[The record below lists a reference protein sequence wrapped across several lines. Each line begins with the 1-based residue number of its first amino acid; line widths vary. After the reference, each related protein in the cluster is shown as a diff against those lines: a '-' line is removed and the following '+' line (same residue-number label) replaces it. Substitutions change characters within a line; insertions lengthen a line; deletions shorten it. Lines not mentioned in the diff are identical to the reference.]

1 MSFAHLHVHTE
12 YSMLDGLSNIK
23 KLISTAKAMG
33 MPAVAITD
41 HGTMFGVKEFYDAAK
56 AEGVKPI
63 IGMEAYMAAR
73 GMTDRDSKLDKRSS
87 HLLLLAQNQK
97 GYENLLKIASAAQT
111 EGFYYYPRIDHDFLA
126 EHAEGLVC
134 TSGCMSAEIPRA
146 LLREDPEE
154 AVRRMNWYYDVFG
167 KDNFYVELQQH
178 NIAEITELNRQLLD
192 LGVRYAAKYVATN
205 DVHYIKKDDAHLQDV
220 LLAMQT
226 GKTLDDPDRVMKVGD
241 DPTYYLRSP
250 QEMLDLFGEVPEAL
264 SNTLEIAERCN
275 VSLDFTEYHL
285 PHFPVPE
292 GHTEESYL
300 RHLCEKGLEM
310 RYGRHAD
317 DKVIRDRLN
326 YELGVIHNMG
336 FDAYFIIVWD
346 LVREAQK
353 RNILY
358 TTRGSAAG
366 SIVAYS
372 LEITLIDPIHH
383 DLIFERFLNPGRIS
397 MPDIDLDFRD
407 DRRHEMMAYCA
418 EKYGDD
424 KVAQIITFGT
434 MGAKA
439 SIRDVGRVMDIPLS
453 EVDKIAKLIPAV
465 SGKAVTLES
474 ALNDIPDFKKAYN
487 SAPHIKK
494 LIDTAMGMEGVVR
507 NAGTHAAGVVIADK
521 PIVEYLPLHR
531 PTSNSED
538 TPIKTVTQFEMGVL
552 DAMGMLKVDFLGLS
566 TLTVI
571 ARAAD
576 QIEKRHGKKYHL
588 ENIPLDDPKAF
599 EIIGE
604 GNTAGIFQLEGGGMT
619 GWMVKMQPSTLDH
632 VIAMVALYRPGP
644 MQFIPS
650 YIERMNGREEV
661 TYRHPSME
669 PIFKSTYGIPIYQEQ
684 IMRTSVELGGYS
696 GSESDNLRKAIS
708 KKKVKEIERHRA
720 MFIEGCVKNG
730 IERKTATEIFDDW
743 EEFARYGF
751 NKSHAAAYGTIAVQT
766 AYLKAH
772 YPAEFLSA
780 LMSVFY
786 GDTAKV
792 SHYAA
797 NAREMGIEI
806 LPPDVNHSEWDFT
819 IEDGPDGKQSI
830 RFGFGAIKNVGHGPV
845 DALIEAREGNEFTD
859 INQFLRHVDLRA
871 IGKRALESMVKVG
884 ALDAF
889 GSRSS
894 LLGSL
899 DRIISV
905 SGSHFKAKEAG
916 QMSLFGAATGT
927 TDTIN
932 IPPGEEIDHRIE
944 LNWERELIG
953 IYVSD
958 HPLSSYQKTL
968 KKIITYDSTNL
979 AEANH
984 EESVR
989 VAGLVQAVRPYQTK
1003 NGKPMGFVT
1012 LDDMHGVIE
1021 LVVFPRT
1028 WQQYRELCE
1037 EGNIVIIEG
1046 KTDASSTPPKILV
1059 DNIRTDFDLVVSAA
1073 EANADARARQ
1083 EARKAKALS
1092 GTPVRKQAAA
1102 KTAFPPVN
1110 GGQSSADAQPETE
1123 SRQTAAPTRPAA
1135 DQAQRVSEPA
1145 ASYQTPPVQTQ
1156 AQVQVKTAPPP
1167 VIVKEVPPPLVE
1179 EEDADPFFDDMPPP
1193 PELFPDDWETLAY
1206 EVDLLELDMDDIMT
1220 MPDEYPVDGQ
1230 TPDGYRTQTEP
1241 LTEEAQAAAQAEAER
1256 ENAARLEEIRK
1267 IMPPLFNQPEAEP
1280 ERPPRLITISMQPNG
1295 DLERDKRR
1303 LKNIHG
1309 VLIAYP
1315 GKDRFS
1321 LQIFEGE
1328 KGHLIDFPNDTT
1340 RICPEMLTRLKVVLG
1355 DENWRVEEIG
1365 K

>member
-1 MSFAHLHVHTE
+1 
-12 YSMLDGLSNIK
+12 MLDGLSNIK
-23 KLISTAKAMG
+23 KLVATAKSMG

-56 AEGVKPI
+56 AVEITPI

-73 GMTDRDSKLDKRSS
+73 GMQDRDSKLDKKSS
-87 HLLLLAQNQK
+87 HLLLLAQNDT
-97 GYENLLKIASAAQT
+97 GYRNLLKIASAAQT

-126 EHAEGLVC
+126 AHAEGLIC

-146 LLREDPEE
+146 LLKEDPDE

-167 KDNFYVELQQH
+167 KENFYVELQHH

-205 DVHYIKKDDAHLQDV
+205 DVHYIKQSDAKLQDV
-220 LLAMQT
+220 LLALQT
-226 GKTLDDPDRVMKVGD
+226 GSLLKDEKRMKVGD

-250 QEMLDLFGEVPEAL
+250 QEMYDLFNEVPESL

-275 VSLDFTEYHL
+275 VNLDFTEYHL
-285 PHFPVPE
+285 PHFPVPD

-300 RHLCEKGLEM
+300 RHLCEQGLER
-310 RYGRHAD
+310 RYGKHAD
-317 DKVIRDRLN
+317 DKIIRERLN

-346 LVREAQK
+346 LVREAKQ
-353 RNILY
+353 RGILH
-358 TTRGSAAG
+358 TARGSAAG

-372 LEITLIDPIHH
+372 MGITLIDPIEH

-407 DRRHEMMAYCA
+407 DRRQEIMAYCA

-439 SIRDVGRVMDIPLS
+439 AIRDVGRVMDIPLS
-453 EVDKIAKLIPAV
+453 EVDKVAKLIPAV
-465 SGKAVTLES
+465 SGKTVTLAGTLE
-474 ALNDIPDFKKAYN
+474 DVPDFKKAYN
-487 SAPHIKK
+487 SSPEIKQ

-538 TPIKTVTQFEMGVL
+538 TPIKTVTQFEMGIL
-552 DAMGMLKVDFLGLS
+552 DALGMLKVDFLGLS

-571 ARAAD
+571 ARAVE
-576 QIEKRHGKKYHL
+576 QIEKRHGKTYHL
-588 ENIPLDDPKAF
+588 ENIPLDDAKAF
-599 EIIGE
+599 EVIGE

-650 YIERMNGREEV
+650 YIERMNGREPV
-661 TYRHPSME
+661 TYRHPRME

-684 IMRTSVELGGYS
+684 IMRTAVELGGYS

-708 KKKVKEIERHRA
+708 KKKEKEIKRHRD
-720 MFIEGCVKNG
+720 MFIEGCVKND
-730 IERKTATEIFDDW
+730 IERKTATDIFDDW

-751 NKSHAAAYGTIAVQT
+751 NKSHAAAYGTLSVQT
-766 AYLKAH
+766 AFLKAH
-772 YPAEFLSA
+772 YPAEYMTA

-819 IEDGPDGKQSI
+819 IEDLPEGKTAI
-830 RFGFGAIKNVGHGPV
+830 RFGFGAIKNVGRGPV
-845 DALIEAREGNEFTD
+845 DTLIEAREGKTFTD
-859 INQFLRHVDLRA
+859 INQFIRNVDLRA

-899 DRIISV
+899 DRLISV
-905 SGSHFKAKEAG
+905 SGTHFKAKEAG

-927 TDTIN
+927 TDTITLD
-932 IPPGEEIDHRIE
+932 PGEEIEHRTE

-953 IYVSD
+953 IYISD
-958 HPLSSYQKTL
+958 HPLSGYQKTL
-968 KKIITYDSTNL
+968 KKIVTYFSSDL
-979 AEANH
+979 QEANH
-984 EESVR
+984 EQFVR
-989 VAGLVQAVRPYQTK
+989 VAGLIAGVRPYQTK

-1012 LDDMHGVIE
+1012 LDDMRGVIE

-1028 WQQYRELCE
+1028 WQESRDLCI

-1046 KTDASSTPPKILV
+1046 KADTNSTPPKILV
-1059 DNIRTDFDLVVSAA
+1059 DNIRTDFDLVISAA
-1073 EANADARARQ
+1073 EADAAHSAPQ
-1083 EARKAKALS
+1083 NE
-1092 GTPVRKQAAA
+1092 TPVQKPA
-1102 KTAFPPVN
+1102 PVKPKP
-1110 GGQSSADAQPETE
+1110 AQPKAQP
-1123 SRQTAAPTRPAA
+1123 RQQAAPTKPPAPKIQEPVA
-1135 DQAQRVSEPA
+1135 TYQAAPPQTQVQTKKVSPA
-1145 ASYQTPPVQTQ
+1145 PPVR
-1156 AQVQVKTAPPP
+1156 
-1167 VIVKEVPPPLVE
+1167 
-1179 EEDADPFFDDMPPP
+1179 DMDDSFFDDMPPP
-1193 PELFPDDWETLAY
+1193 PEAFPDDWDEISY
-1206 EVDLLELDMDDIMT
+1206 EVDFLEPTWSDVLPP
-1220 MPDEYPVDGQ
+1220 MPEYSGEGKYA
-1230 TPDGYRTQTEP
+1230 DGYSPAANIANAEP
-1241 LTEEAQAAAQAEAER
+1241 AAAPSQADAER
-1256 ENAARLEEIRK
+1256 VNAERLEEIRR
-1267 IMPPLFNQPEAEP
+1267 IMPPLIPQETLQAE
-1280 ERPPRLITISMQPNG
+1280 RAPRLITVSLRPNG
-1295 DLERDKRR
+1295 NLDRDKRR

-1309 VLIAYP
+1309 VLISFP

-1328 KGHLIDFPNDTT
+1328 KGHLIDFPNDST
-1340 RICPEMLTRLKVVLG
+1340 RICPEMLTRLKTVLG
-1355 DENWRVEEIG
+1355 DENWRVEEVG
-1365 K
+1365 A

>member
-23 KLISTAKAMG
+23 KLVSTAKEMG

-56 AEGVKPI
+56 AEEVKPI

-73 GMTDRDSKLDKRSS
+73 GMTDRDAKLDKKSS
-87 HLLLLAQNQK
+87 HLLLLAKNQT
-97 GYENLLKIASAAQT
+97 GYQNLLKIASAAQT

-126 EHAEGLVC
+126 EHAEGLIC

-146 LLREDPEE
+146 LLREDPDE
-154 AVRRMNWYYDVFG
+154 AVRRTNWYYDVFG
-167 KDNFYVELQQH
+167 KDNFYIELQQH
-178 NIAEITELNRQLLD
+178 NIAEIIDLNRQLLD

-205 DVHYIKKDDAHLQDV
+205 DVHYIKPSDARLQDV

-226 GKTLDDPDRVMKVGD
+226 GSTLDDPNRKMKVGD

-250 QEMLDLFGEVPEAL
+250 EEMHKLFSEVPESL

-300 RHLCEKGLEM
+300 RHLCETGLEK
-310 RYGRHAD
+310 RYGSHSD

-326 YELGVIHNMG
+326 YELGIIHNMG

-346 LVREAQK
+346 LVREAKK
-353 RNILY
+353 RGILY

-372 LEITLIDPIHH
+372 LHITLIDPIHH

-439 SIRDVGRVMDIPLS
+439 AVRDVGRVMDIPLN

-465 SGKAVTLES
+465 SGKVVTLEET
-474 ALNDIPDFKKAYN
+474 LKDIPDFKKAYN
-487 SAPHIKK
+487 SSPKIKK
-494 LIDTAMGMEGVVR
+494 LIDTAIGMEGVVR

-571 ARAAD
+571 ARAVA

-661 TYRHPSME
+661 TYRHPKME

-684 IMRTSVELGGYS
+684 IMRTSVELGGYT
-696 GSESDNLRKAIS
+696 GPESDNLRKAIA
-708 KKKVKEIERHRA
+708 KKKIKEIARHRNK
-720 MFIEGCVKNG
+720 FIEGCVKNG
-730 IERKTATEIFDDW
+730 IERETATAIFDDW

-766 AYLKAH
+766 AFLKAH

-806 LPPDVNHSEWDFT
+806 LPPDVNKSEWDFA
-819 IEDGPDGKQSI
+819 IEDLPNGKQAI
-830 RFGFGAIKNVGHGPV
+830 RFGFGAIKNVGRGPV
-845 DALIEAREGNEFTD
+845 DALIAARQEGEFTD
-859 INQFLRHVDLRA
+859 INDFIRSVDLRS

-884 ALDAF
+884 ALDRF

-899 DRIISV
+899 DRIIGISA
-905 SGSHFKAKEAG
+905 SHFKAKEAG

-927 TDTIN
+927 TDTIT
-932 IPPGEEIDHRIE
+932 IPPGEKIDHRIE

-958 HPLSSYQKTL
+958 HPLSHLQKELKAIVTHFSSTL
-968 KKIITYDSTNL
+968 S
-979 AEANH
+979 EARHQQN
-984 EESVR
+984 VR
-989 VAGLVQAVRPYQTK
+989 VAGIIAGVRPYQTK
-1003 NGKPMGFVT
+1003 SGKPMGFVT
-1012 LDDMHGVIE
+1012 LDDMQGVIE
-1021 LVVFPRT
+1021 LVIFPRT
-1028 WQQYRELCE
+1028 WQKYRELCE
-1037 EGNIVIIEG
+1037 EGNIVIVEG
-1046 KTDASSTPPKILV
+1046 KADAENTPPKILV
-1059 DNIRTDFDLVVSAA
+1059 DSIKTDFNLVSSVEEMPAA
-1073 EANADARARQ
+1073 RPLQPARVK
-1083 EARKAKALS
+1083 KA
-1092 GTPVRKQAAA
+1092 P
-1102 KTAFPPVN
+1102 
-1110 GGQSSADAQPETE
+1110 AQPPK
-1123 SRQTAAPTRPAA
+1123 QIA
-1135 DQAQRVSEPA
+1135 EPA
-1145 ASYQTPPVQTQ
+1145 APAY
-1156 AQVQVKTAPPP
+1156 TAPPP
-1167 VIVKEVPPPLVE
+1167 APVTKPPQPAAPPPPL
-1179 EEDADPFFDDMPPP
+1179 DDDMPPM
-1193 PELFPDDWETLAY
+1193 PEAFPEDWEEIVYEADFY
-1206 EVDLLELDMDDIMT
+1206 EAEEVDIDIPQVAENT
-1220 MPDEYPVDGQ
+1220 K
-1230 TPDGYRTQTEP
+1230 
-1241 LTEEAQAAAQAEAER
+1241 TEEAQLEDEQAE
-1256 ENAARLEEIRK
+1256 NASAPAPSYEELRAL
-1267 IMPPLFNQPEAEP
+1267 MPSLFPKEEKEAEN
-1280 ERPPRLITISMQPNG
+1280 RPARLITISLKPNG
-1295 DLERDKRR
+1295 DIERDKRR
-1303 LKNIHG
+1303 LRNIHG
-1309 VLIAYP
+1309 VLISFP
-1315 GKDRFS
+1315 GQDRFS

-1340 RICPEMLTRLKVVLG
+1340 RICPEMLTRLKTVLG
-1355 DENWRVEEIG
+1355 NEQWRIEEIEF
-1365 K
+1365 

>member
-12 YSMLDGLSNIK
+12 YSLLDGLSNIK
-23 KLISTAKAMG
+23 KLVKAAKAMD

-56 AEGVKPI
+56 AEEIKPI

-73 GMTDRDSKLDKRSS
+73 GMTDRDSKLDKKSS
-87 HLLLLAQNQK
+87 HLLLLAENET
-97 GYENLLKIASAAQT
+97 GYQNLLKIASAAQT

-126 EHAEGLVC
+126 DHAEGLIC

-146 LLREDPEE
+146 LLKEDPDE

-167 KDNFYVELQQH
+167 KDKFYVELQQH
-178 NIAEITELNRQLLD
+178 NIAELTELNRQLLE
-192 LGVRYAAKYVATN
+192 LGVRYSAKYVATN
-205 DVHYIKKDDAHLQDV
+205 DVHYINMDDARLQDV
-220 LLAMQT
+220 LLAIQT
-226 GKTLDDPDRVMKVGD
+226 GSLLKDEDRMKVGD

-250 QEMLDLFGEVPEAL
+250 QEMYDLFAEVPESL

-275 VSLDFTEYHL
+275 VNLDFTEYHL
-285 PHFPVPE
+285 PHFDVPE

-300 RHLCEKGLEM
+300 RHLCEQGLEK

-317 DKVIRDRLN
+317 DKVIRERLN
-326 YELGVIHNMG
+326 YELGVINNMG

-346 LVREAQK
+346 LVREAQQ
-353 RNILY
+353 RGILY

-366 SIVAYS
+366 SIVAYA

-407 DRRHEMMAYCA
+407 DRRHEIMAYCA

-439 SIRDVGRVMDIPLS
+439 AIRDVGRVMDIPLN
-453 EVDKIAKLIPAV
+453 EVDKIAKIIPAV
-465 SGKAVTLES
+465 AGKAVTLES
-474 ALNDIPDFKKAYN
+474 ALTDIPDFKKAYN
-487 SAPHIKK
+487 SAPHIKE
-494 LIDTAMGMEGVVR
+494 LIDTARGMEGVVR

-521 PIVEYLPLHR
+521 PIVEYLPIHR

-571 ARAAD
+571 ARAAA
-576 QIEKRHGKKYHL
+576 QIEKRYGKTYHL

-661 TYRHPSME
+661 TYRHPMME
-669 PIFKSTYGIPIYQEQ
+669 PIFESTYGIPIYQEQ

-696 GSESDNLRKAIS
+696 GPESDNLRKAIS
-708 KKKVKEIERHRA
+708 KKKEKEIKRHRS

-730 IERKTATEIFDDW
+730 IERETATAIFDDW

-772 YPAEFLSA
+772 YPTEFLTA

-797 NAREMGIEI
+797 NAREMGIDI
-806 LPPDVNHSEWDFT
+806 LPPDVNKSEWDFT
-819 IEDGPDGKQSI
+819 IEDLPDDKTAI

-845 DALIEAREGNEFTD
+845 DALIAAREEENKEFTD
-859 INQFLRHVDLRA
+859 INDFIRSVDLRA
-871 IGKRALESMVKVG
+871 IGKRALESMMKVG
-884 ALDAF
+884 ALDKF

-894 LLGSL
+894 LLNSL

-905 SGSHFKAKEAG
+905 SGTHFKAIADG

-927 TDTIN
+927 TDEII
-932 IPPGEEIDHRIE
+932 IPPGPELDQRTE

-958 HPLSSYQKTL
+958 HPLSSYQTAL
-968 KKIITYDSTNL
+968 KKIITYSSTNL
-979 AEANH
+979 MEANH
-984 EESVR
+984 EEFVR
-989 VAGLVQAVRPYQTK
+989 VAGLIAGVRPYQTK
-1003 NGKPMGFVT
+1003 NGKSMGFVT

-1028 WQQYRELCE
+1028 WQKYRELCE

-1046 KTDASSTPPKILV
+1046 KADTNSTPPKILV
-1059 DNIRTDFDLVVSAA
+1059 DRIRTDFDLVVSAA
-1073 EANADARARQ
+1073 EANATALE
-1083 EARKAKALS
+1083 EAPKPPLS
-1092 GTPVRKQAAA
+1092 SPPQA
-1102 KTAFPPVN
+1102 
-1110 GGQSSADAQPETE
+1110 GGNAQPKQ
-1123 SRQTAAPTRPAA
+1123 QTPKPKPKPT
-1135 DQAQRVSEPA
+1135 AQKVSEPA
-1145 ASYQTPPVQTQ
+1145 AAYQAPPVQQ
-1156 AQVQVKTAPPP
+1156 APPP
-1167 VIVKEVPPPLVE
+1167 IFE
-1179 EEDADPFFDDMPPP
+1179 EEGPFAGMPPM
-1193 PELFPDDWETLAY
+1193 PEAFPDDWEEIMYQSDQSSAPPVNETPPVVEEKVEEQQSVEKESDA
-1206 EVDLLELDMDDIMT
+1206 EEPEATSQSFEEL
-1220 MPDEYPVDGQ
+1220 
-1230 TPDGYRTQTEP
+1230 
-1241 LTEEAQAAAQAEAER
+1241 
-1256 ENAARLEEIRK
+1256 RK
-1267 IMPPLFNQPEAEP
+1267 IMPTYLKEEEPEP
-1280 ERPPRLITISMQPNG
+1280 ERAPRLITVSLKPNG
-1295 DLERDKRR
+1295 SLERDKRR

-1309 VLIAYP
+1309 VLISFP
-1315 GKDRFS
+1315 GRDRFS
-1321 LQIFEGE
+1321 LQIYEGN
-1328 KGHLIDFPNDTT
+1328 KGHMIDFPNDTT
-1340 RICPEMLTRLKVVLG
+1340 KICPQMLSRLKTVLG
-1355 DENWRVEEIG
+1355 NEDWRIEEIEY
-1365 K
+1365 

>member
-12 YSMLDGLSNIK
+12 YSLLDGLSNIK
-23 KLISTAKAMG
+23 KLVKAAKAMD

-56 AEGVKPI
+56 EEEIKPI

-73 GMTDRDSKLDKRSS
+73 GMTDRDSKLDKKSS
-87 HLLLLAQNQK
+87 HLLLLAENET
-97 GYENLLKIASAAQT
+97 GYQNLLKIASAAQT
-111 EGFYYYPRIDHDFLA
+111 EGFYYYPRIDHNFLA
-126 EHAEGLVC
+126 DHAEGLIC

-146 LLREDPEE
+146 LLKEDPDE

-167 KDNFYVELQQH
+167 KDKFYVELQQH
-178 NIAEITELNRQLLD
+178 NIAELTELNRQLLE
-192 LGVRYAAKYVATN
+192 LGVRYSAKYVATN
-205 DVHYIKKDDAHLQDV
+205 DVHYINMDDARLQDV
-220 LLAMQT
+220 LLAIQT
-226 GKTLDDPDRVMKVGD
+226 GSLLKDEDRMKVGD

-250 QEMLDLFGEVPEAL
+250 QEMYDLFAEVPESL

-275 VSLDFTEYHL
+275 VNLDFTEYHL
-285 PHFPVPE
+285 PHFDVPE

-300 RHLCEKGLEM
+300 RHLCEMGLEK

-317 DKVIRDRLN
+317 DKVIRERLN
-326 YELGVIHNMG
+326 YELGVINNMG

-346 LVREAQK
+346 LVREAQE
-353 RNILY
+353 RGILY

-366 SIVAYS
+366 SIVAYA

-407 DRRHEMMAYCA
+407 DRRHEIMAYCA

-439 SIRDVGRVMDIPLS
+439 AIRDVGRVMDIPLN
-453 EVDKIAKLIPAV
+453 EVDRIAKLIPAV
-465 SGKAVTLES
+465 AGKAVTLES
-474 ALNDIPDFKKAYN
+474 ALKDIPDFKKAYN
-487 SAPHIKK
+487 SAPHIRE
-494 LIDTAMGMEGVVR
+494 LIDTARGMEGVVR

-521 PIVEYLPLHR
+521 PIVEYLPIHR

-571 ARAAD
+571 ARAAA
-576 QIEKRHGKKYHL
+576 QIEKRYGKIYHL

-644 MQFIPS
+644 MQFIPD
-650 YIERMNGREEV
+650 YIERMNGRQEV
-661 TYRHPSME
+661 TYRHPMME
-669 PIFKSTYGIPIYQEQ
+669 PIFESTYGIPIYQEQ

-696 GSESDNLRKAIS
+696 GPESDNLRKAIS
-708 KKKVKEIERHRA
+708 KKKEKEIKRHRS

-730 IERKTATEIFDDW
+730 IERETATAIFDDW

-772 YPAEFLSA
+772 YPAEFLTA

-786 GDTAKV
+786 GDSAKV

-797 NAREMGIEI
+797 NAREMGIDI
-806 LPPDVNHSEWDFT
+806 LPPDVNKSEWDFT
-819 IEDGPDGKQSI
+819 IEDLPDDKTAI

-845 DALIEAREGNEFTD
+845 DALIAAREEENKEFTD
-859 INQFLRHVDLRA
+859 INDFIRSVDLRA
-871 IGKRALESMVKVG
+871 IGKRALEAMMKVG
-884 ALDAF
+884 ALDKF

-894 LLGSL
+894 LLNSL
-899 DRIISV
+899 DRVISV
-905 SGSHFKAKEAG
+905 SGTHFKAIADG

-927 TDTIN
+927 TDEII
-932 IPPGEEIDHRIE
+932 IPPGPELDQRTE

-958 HPLSSYQKTL
+958 HPLSSYQTTL
-968 KKIITYDSTNL
+968 KKIITYSSTNL
-979 AEANH
+979 MEANH
-984 EESVR
+984 EETLR
-989 VAGLVQAVRPYQTK
+989 VAGLIQGVRPYQTK
-1003 NGKPMGFVT
+1003 NGKSMGFVT

-1028 WQQYRELCE
+1028 WQKYRELCE
-1037 EGNIVIIEG
+1037 EGKIVIIEG
-1046 KTDASSTPPKILV
+1046 KADTNSTPPKILV
-1059 DNIRTDFDLVVSAA
+1059 DRIRTDFDLVVSAA
-1073 EANADARARQ
+1073 EANTTALE
-1083 EARKAKALS
+1083 EAPNPPSAPPASGGKAKVA
-1092 GTPVRKQAAA
+1092 
-1102 KTAFPPVN
+1102 
-1110 GGQSSADAQPETE
+1110 AQPKRE
-1123 SRQTAAPTRPAA
+1123 APKPKPKPPT
-1135 DQAQRVSEPA
+1135 QKVSEPA
-1145 ASYQTPPVQTQ
+1145 AAYQAPP
-1156 AQVQVKTAPPP
+1156 AQQAPPP
-1167 VIVKEVPPPLVE
+1167 IF
-1179 EEDADPFFDDMPPP
+1179 EEDDPFAGMPPM
-1193 PELFPDDWETLAY
+1193 PEAFPDDWQEITYQSDQFVPPVKETA
-1206 EVDLLELDMDDIMT
+1206 
-1220 MPDEYPVDGQ
+1220 PVV
-1230 TPDGYRTQTEP
+1230 
-1241 LTEEAQAAAQAEAER
+1241 EEKVEEGNQAEKASDP
-1256 ENAARLEEIRK
+1256 AAPTAQPFGQSFEELRK
-1267 IMPPLFNQPEAEP
+1267 IMPTYLKEEEPEP
-1280 ERPPRLITISMQPNG
+1280 ERAPRLITVSLKPNG
-1295 DLERDKRR
+1295 SLERDKRR

-1309 VLIAYP
+1309 VLISFP
-1315 GKDRFS
+1315 GRDRFT
-1321 LQIFEGE
+1321 LQIYEGE
-1328 KGHLIDFPNDTT
+1328 KGHMIDFPNDTT
-1340 RICPEMLTRLKVVLG
+1340 KICPQMLSRLKTVLG
-1355 DENWRVEEIG
+1355 NEDWRIEEIEY
-1365 K
+1365 

>member
-12 YSMLDGLSNIK
+12 YSLLDGLSNIK
-23 KLISTAKAMG
+23 KLVKAAKKME

-56 AEGVKPI
+56 AEEIKPI

-73 GMTDRDSKLDKRSS
+73 GMTDRDSKLDKKSS
-87 HLLLLAQNQK
+87 HLLLLAQNET
-97 GYENLLKIASAAQT
+97 GYQNLLKIASAAQT

-126 EHAEGLVC
+126 EHAEGLIC

-146 LLREDPEE
+146 LLKEDPDE

-178 NIAEITELNRQLLD
+178 NIAELTELNRQLLE
-192 LGVRYAAKYVATN
+192 LGVRYTAKYVATN
-205 DVHYIKKDDAHLQDV
+205 DVHYINMDDARLQDV
-220 LLAMQT
+220 LLAIQT
-226 GKTLDDPDRVMKVGD
+226 GSLLKDEDRMKVGD

-250 QEMLDLFGEVPEAL
+250 QEMYDLFREVPEAL
-264 SNTLEIAERCN
+264 NNTLEIAERCN
-275 VSLDFTEYHL
+275 VNLDFTEYHL
-285 PHFPVPE
+285 PHFDVPD

-300 RHLCEKGLEM
+300 RHLCEQGLEK
-310 RYGRHAD
+310 RYGKHAD
-317 DKVIRDRLN
+317 DKVIRERLN

-346 LVREAQK
+346 LVREAQ
-353 RNILY
+353 RRGILY

-372 LEITLIDPIHH
+372 LEITLIDPIEH

-407 DRRHEMMAYCA
+407 DRRHEIMAYCA

-439 SIRDVGRVMDIPLS
+439 AIRDVGRVMDIPLS
-453 EVDKIAKLIPAV
+453 EVDKVAKLIPAV
-465 SGKAVTLES
+465 SGKTVTLAGTLE
-474 ALNDIPDFKKAYN
+474 DVPDFKKAYN
-487 SAPHIKK
+487 SSPEIRQ

-571 ARAAD
+571 ARAAA
-576 QIEKRHGKKYHL
+576 QIEKRHGKIFHL

-650 YIERMNGREEV
+650 YIERMNRREEV
-661 TYRHPSME
+661 TYRHPRME

-684 IMRTSVELGGYS
+684 IMRTAVELGGYS
-696 GSESDNLRKAIS
+696 GPESDNLRKAIS
-708 KKKVKEIERHRA
+708 KKKEKEIKRHRSK
-720 MFIEGCVKNG
+720 FIAGAVKGG
-730 IERKTATEIFDDW
+730 IEEKVGTAIFDDW

-772 YPAEFLSA
+772 YPAEYMTA

-806 LPPDVNHSEWDFT
+806 LPPDANHSEWDFT
-819 IEDGPDGKQSI
+819 IEDLPDGKSAI

-845 DALIEAREGNEFTD
+845 DALIAAREGKEFKD
-859 INQFLRHVDLRA
+859 INDFIRSVDLRA
-871 IGKRALESMVKVG
+871 MGKRALESMIKVG
-884 ALDAF
+884 ALAVF

-894 LLGSL
+894 LLASL
-899 DRIISV
+899 ERLIAV
-905 SGSHFKAKEAG
+905 SGAHFKAIADG

-927 TDTIN
+927 TDKITLSQ
-932 IPPGEEIDHRIE
+932 GDKLDQRIE
-944 LNWERELIG
+944 LDWERELIG

-958 HPLSSYQKTL
+958 HPLSSYQTTL
-968 KKIITYDSTNL
+968 KKIVTYFSPEL
-979 AEANH
+979 PEANH
-984 EESVR
+984 EEFVR
-989 VAGLVQAVRPYQTK
+989 VAGLIAGVRPYQTK

-1012 LDDMHGVIE
+1012 LDDMRGVIE

-1028 WQQYRELCE
+1028 WQQYRERCV
-1037 EGNIVIIEG
+1037 EGNIVIVEG
-1046 KTDASSTPPKILV
+1046 KADTNSTPPKILV
-1059 DNIRTDFDLVVSAA
+1059 DAIRTDFDLVISAA
-1073 EANADARARQ
+1073 EAKAAKAPVGQ
-1083 EARKAKALS
+1083 PAAVPASVPPASGGKAK
-1092 GTPVRKQAAA
+1092 G
-1102 KTAFPPVN
+1102 
-1110 GGQSSADAQPETE
+1110 DAQPKE
-1123 SRQTAAPTRPAA
+1123 APPKPTPKKPA
-1135 DQAQRVSEPA
+1135 QKVSEPA
-1145 ASYQTPPVQTQ
+1145 TAYT
-1156 AQVQVKTAPPP
+1156 TAPP
-1167 VIVKEVPPPLVE
+1167 IQQVPPPFTGGARGGHVMGEEDPFAGMPPMPEAFPGDWEEIMYQSDQPSVAAVNVTPPMPEELVE
-1179 EEDADPFFDDMPPP
+1179 EQNPVEEESDTAQPS
-1193 PELFPDDWETLAY
+1193 PESFE
-1206 EVDLLELDMDDIMT
+1206 EL
-1220 MPDEYPVDGQ
+1220 
-1230 TPDGYRTQTEP
+1230 
-1241 LTEEAQAAAQAEAER
+1241 
-1256 ENAARLEEIRK
+1256 RK
-1267 IMPPLFNQPEAEP
+1267 IMPSLLPEEEPEP
-1280 ERPPRLITISMQPNG
+1280 ERAPRLITVSIKPNG
-1295 DLERDKRR
+1295 SLERDKRR
-1303 LKNIHG
+1303 LGNIHG
-1309 VLIAYP
+1309 VLISFP
-1315 GKDRFS
+1315 GRDRFS
-1321 LQIFEGE
+1321 LQIFEGD
-1328 KGHLIDFPNDTT
+1328 KGHLIDFPNDST
-1340 RICPEMLTRLKVVLG
+1340 RICPQMLTRLKTVLG
-1355 DENWRVEEIG
+1355 SEEWRIEEIEF
-1365 K
+1365 

>member
-23 KLISTAKAMG
+23 KLVAATKAMG

-56 AEGVKPI
+56 AEDVKPI
-63 IGMEAYMAAR
+63 IGVEAYMAAR
-73 GMTDRDSKLDKRSS
+73 RMTDRDSKLDKKST
-87 HLLLLAQNQK
+87 HLLLLAENQK
-97 GYENLLKIASAAQT
+97 GYENLLKLTSAAQMD
-111 EGFYYYPRIDHDFLA
+111 GFYYYPRVDHEFLA
-126 EHAEGLVC
+126 AHSEGLIC
-134 TSGCMSAEIPRA
+134 TSGCLGAEIPQA
-146 LLREDPEE
+146 LLKEDSEE

-167 KDNFYVELQQH
+167 KDNFYIELQQH
-178 NIAEITELNRQLLD
+178 NIAEITEINRQLVE
-192 LGVRYAAKYVATN
+192 LGAKYEAKYVATN
-205 DVHYIKKDDAHLQDV
+205 DVHYVKPSDAQLQDV
-220 LLAMQT
+220 LLALQT
-226 GKTLDDPDRVMKVGD
+226 GSLLKDEDRMKVGD

-250 QEMLDLFGEVPEAL
+250 QEMAELFGEVPESL

-285 PHFPVPE
+285 PHFPVPD

-300 RHLCEKGLEM
+300 RHLCEQGLEK
-310 RYGRHAD
+310 RYGRHSD
-317 DKVIRDRLN
+317 DKVIRERLN

-346 LVREAQK
+346 LVREAQE
-353 RNILY
+353 RGILY

-439 SIRDVGRVMDIPLS
+439 AVRDVGRVMDIPLN

-465 SGKAVTLES
+465 SGKAVTLEDT
-474 ALNDIPDFKKAYN
+474 LKDIPDFKKAYN
-487 SAPHIKK
+487 SSSEIRQ

-521 PIVEYLPLHR
+521 PIIEYLPIHR

-571 ARAAD
+571 ARAAA
-576 QIEKRHGKKYHL
+576 QIEKRYGKKYHL
-588 ENIPLDDPKAF
+588 ENIPLDDPKSF

-661 TYRHPSME
+661 TYRHPDME

-696 GSESDNLRKAIS
+696 GPESDDLRKAIS
-708 KKKVKEIERHRA
+708 KKKEKEVKRHRTK
-720 MFIEGCVKNG
+720 FIEGCVKNG
-730 IERKTATEIFDDW
+730 IEREVATQIFDDW

-766 AYLKAH
+766 AFLKAH
-772 YPAEFLSA
+772 YPAEFLTA

-797 NAREMGIEI
+797 NAREMGIDI
-806 LPPDVNHSEWDFT
+806 LPPDINKSEWDFT
-819 IEDGPDGKQSI
+819 IEDAEDGKQSI
-830 RFGFGAIKNVGHGPV
+830 RFGFGAVKNVGQGPV
-845 DALIEAREGNEFTD
+845 EALIEARETEGEFTD
-859 INQFLRHVDLRA
+859 INQFIQNVDLRL

-884 ALDAF
+884 ALDVF

-899 DRIISV
+899 DRIISL
-905 SGSHFKAKEAG
+905 SASHFKAKEAG

-927 TDTIN
+927 TDRIT
-932 IPPGEEIDHRIE
+932 IPPGPEIDQRTE

-968 KKIITYDSTNL
+968 KKIISYDSTTL
-979 AEANH
+979 PEASH
-984 EESVR
+984 EEFVR
-989 VAGLVQAVRPYQTK
+989 VAGLIQGVRPYQTK
-1003 NGKPMGFVT
+1003 TGKPMGFVT

-1046 KTDASSTPPKILV
+1046 KADTNSTPPKILV
-1059 DNIRTDFDLVVSAA
+1059 DRIRTDFDLVVSAT
-1073 EANADARARQ
+1073 EANAEARAKQ
-1083 EARKAKALS
+1083 EARKAQALS
-1092 GTPVRKQAAA
+1092 KAAQKTKASAQKPAPVKHPLSSPPQAAGKQGQPA
-1102 KTAFPPVN
+1102 PQKT
-1110 GGQSSADAQPETE
+1110 G
-1123 SRQTAAPTRPAA
+1123 SRQTAAPSQPSAP
-1135 DQAQRVSEPA
+1135 QAQAVSEAA
-1145 ASYQTPPVQTQ
+1145 ASYTPTVTKQVPHPQ
-1156 AQVQVKTAPPP
+1156 AGKDV
-1167 VIVKEVPPPLVE
+1167 
-1179 EEDADPFFDDMPPP
+1179 ADPFFDDLPPMP
-1193 PELFPDDWETLAY
+1193 EAFPDDWQEIFYEADALETD
-1206 EVDLLELDMDDIMT
+1206 VDDLPP
-1220 MPDEYPVDGQ
+1220 MPEFPVDGQ
-1230 TPDGYRTQTEP
+1230 SADGYHPQPESDAEDENAETDP
-1241 LTEEAQAAAQAEAER
+1241 EAER
-1256 ENAARLEEIRK
+1256 KNEERLAEIRR
-1267 IMPPLFNQPEAEP
+1267 IMPPLFYQEDGSEH
-1280 ERPPRLITISMQPNG
+1280 PPRLITVSMRPNG
-1295 DLERDKRR
+1295 NIERDKRR

-1309 VLIAYP
+1309 VLITYP
-1315 GKDRFS
+1315 GRDRFS
-1321 LQIFEGE
+1321 LEIFEGE
-1328 KGHLIDFPNDTT
+1328 KGRYLIDFPNDTT
-1340 RICPEMLTRLKVVLG
+1340 RICPEMLTRLKIVLG

-1365 K
+1365 V

>member
-23 KLISTAKAMG
+23 KLVATAKAMG

-56 AEGVKPI
+56 AAEIKPI

-87 HLLLLAQNQK
+87 HLLLLAQNET
-97 GYENLLKIASAAQT
+97 GYRNLLKIASAAQT

-146 LLREDPEE
+146 LLKEDPDE

-178 NIAEITELNRQLLD
+178 NIVELTELNRQLLD
-192 LGVRYAAKYVATN
+192 LGVRYSAKYVATN
-205 DVHYIKKDDAHLQDV
+205 DVHYIKPDDARLQDV
-220 LLAMQT
+220 LLAIQT
-226 GKTLDDPDRVMKVGD
+226 GSLLKDENRMKVGN

-250 QEMLDLFGEVPEAL
+250 EEMSALFSEVPESL

-285 PHFPVPE
+285 PHFPVPD

-310 RYGRHAD
+310 RYGKHAD

-353 RNILY
+353 RKILY

-407 DRRHEMMAYCA
+407 DRRHEIMAYCA

-439 SIRDVGRVMDIPLS
+439 AIRDVGRVMDIPLN
-453 EVDKIAKLIPAV
+453 EVDKVAKLIPAV
-465 SGKAVTLES
+465 SGKTVTL
-474 ALNDIPDFKKAYN
+474 AGTLDDVPDFKKAYN
-487 SAPHIKK
+487 SSPLIKE

-538 TPIKTVTQFEMGVL
+538 TPIKTVTQFEMGIL

-571 ARAAD
+571 ARAVE
-576 QIEKRHGKKYHL
+576 QIEKRYGKTYHL

-661 TYRHPSME
+661 TYRHESMR
-669 PIFKSTYGIPIYQEQ
+669 PIFESTYGIPIYQEQ
-684 IMRTSVELGGYS
+684 IMRTSVELGGYT
-696 GSESDNLRKAIS
+696 GPESDNLRKAIA
-708 KKKVKEIERHRA
+708 KKKIKEIARHRNK
-720 MFIEGCVKNG
+720 FIEGCVNNG
-730 IERKTATEIFDDW
+730 IERDVATAIFDDW

-772 YPAEFLSA
+772 YPTEFLTA

-792 SHYAA
+792 SHYSA

-806 LPPDVNHSEWDFT
+806 LPPDVSKSEWDFA
-819 IEDGPDGKQSI
+819 IEDLPDGKTAI
-830 RFGFGAIKNVGHGPV
+830 RFGFGAIKNVGRGPV
-845 DALIEAREGNEFTD
+845 EALIEAREGKELVDINEFIRT
-859 INQFLRHVDLRA
+859 VDLRA
-871 IGKRALESMVKVG
+871 IGKRALESMIKVG
-884 ALDAF
+884 ALSKF
-889 GSRSS
+889 GSRSTLLAS
-894 LLGSL
+894 LERLMG
-899 DRIISV
+899 V
-905 SGSHFKAKEAG
+905 SAAHFKAKDAG
-916 QMSLFGAATGT
+916 QLSLFGAATGT
-927 TDTIN
+927 TDTITLT
-932 IPPGEEIDHRIE
+932 PGPEIDQRVE
-944 LNWERELIG
+944 LDWERELIG

-968 KKIITYDSTNL
+968 KKIITYKSTTL
-979 AEANH
+979 PEANH
-984 EESVR
+984 EEFVR
-989 VAGLVQAVRPYQTK
+989 VAGLIAGVRPYQTK

-1012 LDDMHGVIE
+1012 LDDMHGIIE

-1028 WQQYRELCE
+1028 WQESRELCV

-1046 KTDASSTPPKILV
+1046 KADTNSTPPKILV
-1059 DNIRTDFDLVVSAA
+1059 DRIRTDFDLVVSAV
-1073 EANADARARQ
+1073 EANAEKLQKVAKAPAEKKAAPVKQ
-1083 EARKAKALS
+1083 KVAPPKAKPRQPAAPQQQPAKTI
-1092 GTPVRKQAAA
+1092 TPPPVKQA
-1102 KTAFPPVN
+1102 P
-1110 GGQSSADAQPETE
+1110 AQK
-1123 SRQTAAPTRPAA
+1123 
-1135 DQAQRVSEPA
+1135 VSEPVA
-1145 ASYQTPPVQTQ
+1145 TY
-1156 AQVQVKTAPPP
+1156 TAPPP
-1167 VIVKEVPPPLVE
+1167 VKQAPPPPAVE
-1179 EEDADPFFDDMPPP
+1179 VDDAFFDDMPPP
-1193 PELFPDDWETLAY
+1193 PENFPPDWEEFVY
-1206 EVDLLELDMDDIMT
+1206 ESDFFSPEELGDIPQL
-1220 MPDEYPVDGQ
+1220 PDEMPLEGDPVKG
-1230 TPDGYRTQTEP
+1230 TSEIV
-1241 LTEEAQAAAQAEAER
+1241 EAEMER
-1256 ENAARLEEIRK
+1256 RTAERLDEIRR
-1267 IMPPLFNQPEAEP
+1267 IMPPLIPQDAPTK
-1280 ERPPRLITISMQPNG
+1280 ERAPQLITVSLRPNG
-1295 DLERDKRR
+1295 NIERDKRR

-1309 VLIAYP
+1309 VLISFP
-1315 GKDRFS
+1315 GRDHFS
-1321 LQIFEGE
+1321 LKIFEGD

-1340 RICPEMLTRLKVVLG
+1340 RICPEMLTRLKTVLG
-1355 DENWRVEEIG
+1355 NENWRIEEVG
-1365 K
+1365 A